1 VIAVAI
7 YAFGTTSGAHINPA
21 ASRAQAGEPRPD
33 RGRAHARA
41 HAYVSLAVIA
51 SAAALALGADILDP
65 LIGLGITFVILRI
78 TWASWRT
85 VRPGAPGGHAATY
98 QRSRMLTA

>member
-1 VIAVAI
+1 MIAVAI
-7 YAFGTTSGAHINPA
+7 CAFGTTSGAHIDPREPGA
-21 ASRAQAGEPRPD
+21 GRRARPD
-33 RGRAHARA
+33 RGRA

-65 LIGLGITFVILRI
+65 LIGLRITFVILRI
-78 TWASWRT
+78 TWEFWRT
-85 VRPGAPGGHAATY
+85 VRAGAPGGHAATW